1 MFRCLFWGQALS
13 NHLRSAVAVP
23 SPISCSSCS
32 VSILVLSGSK
42 RFETY
47 PQKRT
52 FDLTVNEHTPF
63 CNGPAAS
70 SRHAAELTLLSV
82 VGAQAATL
90 VRGNG
95 ELYLEISSAVWTV
108 PPSPTLSRLKP
119 GDVARY
125 PSATRTR
132 IRLLLDSFMT
142 AVPHAVFDLAAAQAD
157 IFEHAIVHC
166 SNLPHVAAGAQFSGN
181 RGDQPRRASR
191 RRQTEVE

>member
-13 NHLRSAVAVP
+13 KHLRSAVAAP

-32 VSILVLSGSK
+32 VSILVLSGSQ

-90 VRGNG
+90 
-95 ELYLEISSAVWTV
+95 LEGTVSSISKFRQ
-108 PPSPTLSRLKP
+108 LFGR
-119 GDVARY
+119 
-125 PSATRTR
+125 
-132 IRLLLDSFMT
+132 
-142 AVPHAVFDLAAAQAD
+142 
-157 IFEHAIVHC
+157 C
-166 SNLPHVAAGAQFSGN
+166 
-181 RGDQPRRASR
+181 R
-191 RRQTEVE
+191 RRRPSRGLSQEMSHATLAPRETASGCCSTHS